1 MEAEK
6 LDLNRKGN
14 EAAVASEHIVW
25 CGVVCG
31 AVCGELPQCVCV
43 VNCCGAWCAGLT
55 VLFSSSR
62 Q

>member
-1 MEAEK
+1 VEAEK

-31 AVCGELPQCVCV
+31 AVCGELPQCVCGELLWRMV
-43 VNCCGAWCAGLT
+43 CWVNCS
-55 VLFSSSR
+55 V